1 MQKDKK
7 ITKNPETKE
16 EDTSETKKSFA
27 KEFKEWAKENI
38 KALFWAILI
47 ALTVRS
53 CTFEPFNIPS
63 GSMIPTMLVGDYLFV
78 NKFSY
83 GYSRYSFPF
92 GMPLVS
98 GRVLYTAPKRGDIVV
113 FRLPTNTSVDYIK
126 RVIGLPGDRIQ
137 VKGGILH
144 INGQPV
150 KRTFKEIVMEE
161 RMGQKIPHKLYDEEL
176 PEGLIHPILEISDN
190 EKLDNTIEYVVPE
203 DHFFMMG
210 DNRDN
215 SQDSRVLEAVG
226 YVPKTHLVGKA
237 QFIFY
242 SNNGYAPFLAF
253 WALSIRSLVRA

>member
-7 ITKNPETKE
+7 KKE
-16 EDTSETKKSFA
+16 
-27 KEFKEWAKENI
+27 KEKVTLKEWIKDNA

-47 ALTVRS
+47 AFTVRS

-92 GMPLVS
+92 GIPLVP
-98 GRVLYTAPKRGDIVV
+98 GRVFYTQPKRGDIIV
-113 FRLPTNTSVDYIK
+113 FRLPTDTSVDYIK
-126 RVIGLPGDRIQ
+126 RVVGLPGDEIQ
-137 VKGGILH
+137 VINGILH
-144 INGQPV
+144 INGKPV
-150 KRTFKEIVMEE
+150 KRTFKKIVMED
-161 RMGQKIPHKLYDEEL
+161 RGGVPTPHSLYDEEL
-176 PEGLIHPILEISDN
+176 PEGLVHSILEYSDS
-190 EKLDNTIEYVVPE
+190 EPQDNTQKFIVPE

-215 SQDSRVLEAVG
+215 SQDSRWLDKVG
-226 YVPKTHLVGKA
+226 YIPKSLLVGKA

-242 SNNGYAPFLAF
+242 SNNGYAPFIFF
-253 WALSIRSLVRA
+253 WSWPKSIRWERIFKGVGP